1 MARSHRSSYVRAN
14 RGRRTQRAPRHGRP
28 RDGAI
33 GARTLSCMP
42 GLSASDAHVAVFI
55 GLHVFRW
62 YRMESA
68 ASRSRFRGKRLRPE
82 HSRAI
87 FSDPNDPPTL

>member
-1 MARSHRSSYVRAN
+1 M
-14 RGRRTQRAPRHGRP
+14 
-28 RDGAI
+28 
-33 GARTLSCMP
+33 
-42 GLSASDAHVAVFI
+42 VACAFI